1 MRIRLNINLNLKKSI
16 ATGINYREYCAR
28 ALYPAPYERQ
38 VDMYKFAF
46 HPDSKTPRELLAARK
61 YGKTDYITICG
72 SGYEIL
78 KNPQYKILL
87 ITKENERG
95 KEIVAEI
102 RETLKRNG
110 VRFASKAKTK
120 IRVAGCRGKEFNL
133 TALTI
138 RSRGLRGRHP
148 DLVIMEDPITP
159 DDASETERLRVKK
172 VYEEVLKL
180 TQNVCIIGQPVH
192 NDDLYNELRGKIS
205 TMEVWHGA
213 IPELDVDLDI
223 ERAAG
228 VSEESIQASYFGKVI
243 GDGGQPFHDIERVG
257 YFAPKNRRKLESIGK
272 QIRQHLLHLIRIN
285 PKGECTHLMLKLISN
300 IPALSQRVKTTFDFS
315 SEPNELRA
323 ADPKSHLVE
332 LNLAEIQQLLDH
344 SSQPLGILLDD
355 SYVIGKSS
363 LWGILLHLVDRT
375 KDERER
381 GFHLMRDIGEE
392 FKALGCH
399 LLDLPFGFSQLL
411 PLLTHE
417 SITFTE

>member
-257 YFAPKNRRKLESIGK
+257 YFAPKNVAFIDPS
-272 QIRQHLLHLIRIN
+272 H
-285 PKGECTHLMLKLISN
+285 KGEDLTAIAIGGVFGDVLPVVGFAFKKAWYDCAPELDLILQHFPVGRLCVETNGLGDMPIIQLRNAGLGVVGKNHTGNKHARIMACASFSQSIKLTDCTQIN
-300 IPALSQRVKTTFDFS
+300 
-315 SEPNELRA
+315 
-323 ADPKSHLVE
+323 
-332 LNLAEIQQLLDH
+332 
-344 SSQPLGILLDD
+344 
-355 SYVIGKSS
+355 
-363 LWGILLHLVDRT
+363 
-375 KDERER
+375 
-381 GFHLMRDIGEE
+381 
-392 FKALGCH
+392 KALPPELIQANQVFIDRVRKYEYNVKQDDPPDAMAG
-399 LLDLPFGFSQLL
+399 LFGF
-411 PLLTHE
+411 
-417 SITFTE
+417 IGIIKDD